1 MKSQIVEELGNAEVL
16 LPSLIAD
23 GLRAND
29 RVKARLSMLQEV
41 GRRAAS
47 ATGGHGSGVAPFDL
61 GEECRAV
68 GLDVAAMEALAG
80 HATLVAGKV
89 TAPGLGALGAGIWAD
104 VEAMIHAV
112 GAGDA
117 GAGDAGAGDAGAG
130 DAGAGDAGATAA
142 RRLEALRA
150 GTALG
155 SGDALAPA
163 DILALT
169 SLSAEGRDS
178 LHRLIMDLHKD
189 LNRLAASHAEEV
201 LAGAHVYGLKAEDRP
216 AVEAFMRGVEATR
229 RLKFDHPGLATVA
242 TRAGDRLTI
251 QNDIGETDAHVVVI
265 TQEADTITVTYSD
278 VHRARAKF
286 FVACFDDFPAQ
297 WSGLGTKSVEGLAEG
312 GVFFLVTGRLTDTD
326 RVAREAFL
334 EALGAALVFLI
345 DWNKARKTLR
355 SWVPKADAV
364 RILQWAARNRIGHRG
379 FLEMGGSE
387 LVAAAVHHA
396 APTRIGFGERL
407 DGVLGR
413 EAAVSFLEAVLRIS
427 AEALLDGSAL
437 RLARDRIEAE
447 LVGRLERVDTALLDV
462 VIRQAGLAREV
473 AVAIAQHVDD
483 LAAGRG
489 SDADELARRARAIE
503 QKADRIALEARG
515 EIARLDADPAVAQ
528 LVNRIEEAIDDLEQA
543 AFIASLAPQGLDGAL
558 LAALGHLARLAV
570 AGTEAAAM
578 GVAATAEIPE
588 GSRIDSEAALAAFGR
603 LIEIE
608 HEGDVAERAVTTQ
621 VLRGDFDLRAAL
633 AALELARALERSTD
647 QLAGFGHLLHAQVLA
662 DLTK

>member
-1 MKSQIVEELGNAEVL
+1 M
-16 LPSLIAD
+16 
-23 GLRAND
+23 
-29 RVKARLSMLQEV
+29 
-41 GRRAAS
+41 
-47 ATGGHGSGVAPFDL
+47 
-61 GEECRAV
+61 
-68 GLDVAAMEALAG
+68 
-80 HATLVAGKV
+80 
-89 TAPGLGALGAGIWAD
+89 
-104 VEAMIHAV
+104 
-112 GAGDA
+112 
-117 GAGDAGAGDAGAG
+117 
-130 DAGAGDAGATAA
+130 
-142 RRLEALRA
+142 
-150 GTALG
+150 
-155 SGDALAPA
+155 
-163 DILALT
+163 
-169 SLSAEGRDS
+169 
-178 LHRLIMDLHKD
+178 
-189 LNRLAASHAEEV
+189 
-201 LAGAHVYGLKAEDRP
+201 
-216 AVEAFMRGVEATR
+216 
-229 RLKFDHPGLATVA
+229 
-242 TRAGDRLTI
+242 
-251 QNDIGETDAHVVVI
+251 
-265 TQEADTITVTYSD
+265 
-278 VHRARAKF
+278 
-286 FVACFDDFPAQ
+286 
-297 WSGLGTKSVEGLAEG
+297 
-312 GVFFLVTGRLTDTD
+312 
-326 RVAREAFL
+326 
-334 EALGAALVFLI
+334 
-345 DWNKARKTLR
+345 
-355 SWVPKADAV
+355 
-364 RILQWAARNRIGHRG
+364 
-379 FLEMGGSE
+379 
-387 LVAAAVHHA
+387 
-396 APTRIGFGERL
+396 
-407 DGVLGR
+407 
-413 EAAVSFLEAVLRIS
+413 LRIS

-473 AVAIAQHVDD
+473 AVAIAQHMDD

>member
-47 ATGGHGSGVAPFDL
+47 ATGGHGSGVAPFAL

-112 GAGDA
+112 GAGD
-117 GAGDAGAGDAGAG
+117 G
-130 DAGAGDAGATAA
+130 GAGDAGATAA

-189 LNRLAASHAEEV
+189 LNQLAASHAEEV

-251 QNDIGETDAHVVVI
+251 QSDIGETDAHVVVI

-312 GVFFLVTGRLTDTD
+312 GVFFLVTGRLTDAD

-647 QLAGFGHLLHAQVLA
+647 HLAGFGHLLHAQVLA

>member
-16 LPSLIAD
+16 LPSLIAE
-23 GLRAND
+23 GLKAND
-29 RVKARLSMLQEV
+29 RVKTRLSVLQE
-41 GRRAAS
+41 AARH
-47 ATGGHGSGVAPFDL
+47 AHARGGAPFAL

-68 GLDVAAMEALAG
+68 GLDAAAMEALVG
-80 HATLVAGKV
+80 HAGLSADTVS
-89 TAPGLGALGAGIWAD
+89 APGLGALGAGVWAD
-104 VEAMIHAV
+104 VEAMIRAV
-112 GAGDA
+112 DAGDRE
-117 GAGDAGAGDAGAG
+117 
-130 DAGAGDAGATAA
+130 AGATAA
-142 RRLEALRA
+142 RRLDVLRA

-155 SGDALAPA
+155 TGEALTTA

-178 LHRLIMDLHKD
+178 LHRLVMDLHKD

-201 LAGAHVYGLKAEDRP
+201 LAGAHVYGLAPEDRP
-216 AVEAFMRGVEATR
+216 AVEAFMQGLETTR

-242 TRAGDRLTI
+242 TRAGERLTI

-265 TQEADTITVTYSD
+265 TVEKETVTVTYSD

-286 FVACFDDFPAQ
+286 FIACFDDFPAQ
-297 WSGLGTKSVEGLAEG
+297 WSGLDTKSVEGLAEG
-312 GVFFLVTGRLTDTD
+312 GVFFLVTGRLSDPD
-326 RVAREAFL
+326 PAARAAFL
-334 EALGAALVFLI
+334 AALGASLVFLI

-355 SWVPKADAV
+355 AWVPKADAV
-364 RILQWAARNRIGHRG
+364 RILQWAARNKVGHRG
-379 FLEMGGSE
+379 FLELGGSE

-413 EAAVSFLEAVLRIS
+413 EAAVAFLEAVLRIS
-427 AEALLDGSAL
+427 AEALLDGSSL
-437 RLARDRIEAE
+437 RLARDRIEAD

-483 LAAGRG
+483 LAAGRA
-489 SDADELARRARAIE
+489 SDADALAERARRIE
-503 QKADRIALEARG
+503 QKADRIALEARS
-515 EIARLDADPAVAQ
+515 EIARLDADRAVEL
-528 LVNRIEEAIDDLEQA
+528 LVNRIEATIDDLEQA
-543 AFIASLAPQGLDGAL
+543 AFIASLAPAGLDATL
-558 LAALGHLARLAV
+558 LASLARLARLAV
-570 AGTEAAAM
+570 HGTEAAAK

-588 GSRIDSEAALAAFGR
+588 GSRVDSEEALAAFGR

-608 HEGDVAERAVTTQ
+608 HEGDVAERAVTTA
-621 VLRGDFDLRAAL
+621 VLRGDFDLKAAL
-633 AALELARALERSTD
+633 SALELARALERSTD

>member
-47 ATGGHGSGVAPFDL
+47 ATGGHGSGVAPFAL

-112 GAGDA
+112 
-117 GAGDAGAGDAGAG
+117 GAGDAGAG